1 MEIYPWQ
8 PCLFLPDQARLNKT
22 RFAEDTTQTIHAK
35 AQLLIL
41 NPKRQPWQGNILVRD
56 NIIINMVDTGI
67 LISFHNY

>member
-35 AQLLIL
+35 AQFQL
-41 NPKRQPWQGNILVRD
+41 NQKYLRKLSNCEMLAMIMD
-56 NIIINMVDTGI
+56 K
-67 LISFHNY
+67 ISQTL